1 VAVDPRV
8 IPLGAR
14 IYIEGVGMRVAEDT
28 GRRIKGKKLDLFLPS
43 IQSALRFGARA
54 RDVYIVD

>member
-1 VAVDPRV
+1 V
-8 IPLGAR
+8 IPLGTR
-14 IYIEGVGMRVAEDT
+14 IYIEGVGVRVAEDT
-28 GRRIKGKKLDLFLPS
+28 GRKIRGKKLDLFLPS